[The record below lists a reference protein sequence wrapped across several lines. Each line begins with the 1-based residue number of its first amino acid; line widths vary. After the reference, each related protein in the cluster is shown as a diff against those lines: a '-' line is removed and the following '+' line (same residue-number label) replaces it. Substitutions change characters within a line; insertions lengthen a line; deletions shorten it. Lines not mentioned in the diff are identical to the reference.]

1 MMPRPPRVL
10 IIIEV
15 SSPFVTFDLPQPN
28 TENRISPPH
37 AFFRVMYFVN
47 SQEFI
52 DSSIPGT
59 EIHNCVIGRG
69 ISDRRLGISTSL
81 VAWYCTLR
89 RSFCGKIDAKCPVHC
104 NSVPEMQDDTET
116 LEGIASWYDGT
127 FVQSIVRYPQEAR
140 YGKNN
145 S

>member
-1 MMPRPPRVL
+1 MPVMPRPPRVL

-59 EIHNCVIGRG
+59 EIHNCVIGKRYIG
-69 ISDRRLGISTSL
+69 STVRHFNVFGSMVL
-81 VAWYCTLR
+81 YAQEIFLR
-89 RSFCGKIDAKCPVHC
+89 KD
-104 NSVPEMQDDTET
+104 
-116 LEGIASWYDGT
+116 
-127 FVQSIVRYPQEAR
+127 
-140 YGKNN
+140 
-145 S
+145 